1 MRLLLDT
8 HALLW
13 ALDTPARLRPTTRAA
28 LEDPANT
35 VLVSAASAWEIS
47 IKQALGRLEFP
58 LARFDALLAEAGFT
72 PLPINTAHAVTA
84 GQLPPH
90 HRDPFDRMLVAQALR
105 EDAVLVT
112 DDAAMGPYGVPCLAA
127 T

>member
-8 HALLW
+8 HTLLW
-13 ALDTPARLRPTTRAA
+13 ALDTPARLSPTTRTA
-28 LEDPANT
+28 LEDPANS
-35 VLVSAASAWEIS
+35 VLVSAASAWEIA
-47 IKQALGRLEFP
+47 IKQALGRLDFP
-58 LARFDALLAEAGFT
+58 LARFEALLVEAGLT
-72 PLPINTAHAVTA
+72 PLPITTAHAVTA

-112 DDAAMGPYGVPCLAA
+112 DDAAIAPYGVACLAA